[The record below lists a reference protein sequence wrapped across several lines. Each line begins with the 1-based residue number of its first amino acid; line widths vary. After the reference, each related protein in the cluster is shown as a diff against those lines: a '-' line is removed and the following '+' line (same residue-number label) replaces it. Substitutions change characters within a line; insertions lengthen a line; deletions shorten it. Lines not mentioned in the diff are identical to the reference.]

1 MSFRYH
7 MKTFHQQA
15 TRYYIRSSQIFH
27 IAAIPVPALLFVS
40 KTDPVGT
47 LASNL
52 SLRDTWE
59 SSGIKVKFAFAGS

>member
-1 MSFRYH
+1 

-15 TRYYIRSSQIFH
+15 TQYYIRSSQIFH
-27 IAAIPVPALLFVS
+27 SASVLRVPALLFVS

-47 LASNL
+47 VASNL

-59 SSGIKVKFAFAGS
+59 SLGIKVRFALVVS

>member
-1 MSFRYH
+1 

-15 TRYYIRSSQIFH
+15 THYYIRSSQIFH
-27 IAAIPVPALLFVS
+27 IAPIRVPALIFVS

-47 LASNL
+47 VPSNL

-59 SSGIKVKFAFAGS
+59 SSGIKVRFAFASS